1 MSVLKRFF
9 GEFDVFSA
17 PPLLRARK

>member
-1 MSVLKRFF
+1 MHAIRKFF
-9 GEFDVFSA
+9 GEVDVFSA